1 MHHFM
6 LLQWRTHRAALRESG
21 MFGRGRSKFP
31 VKRPAI
37 ALLAAVAVSFLATG
51 SSFAVTAQCLELETE
66 LASLPAQATGSFAQP
81 DEFAAAAATQQDQI
95 DLARIRA
102 SDLGCDRAISG
113 DMIAQCAALNA
124 KITEMQDNLGKL
136 DGQSAR
142 PNRNVRRERIRILDA
157 MQLAGCN
164 DQGDEVEEATTND
177 PAPEQAGATIIRG
190 GEATTLSFNESY
202 PQHIVI
208 GRNRQQGAG
217 EYRTLCVRTCDGY
230 FFPMSNAA
238 DLSDFQRDEKNCEA
252 SCPGTEI
259 ELFYHLHAGQPQESM
274 VSARSGQPYRNLAT
288 AYRYKR
294 VDLPRVPACGC
305 NVSLNRNFSVIAGE
319 GRPLPSAPQ
328 AKPVV
333 TEPPAPAAPRH
344 APDPNRKVRAVG
356 PTFLPD
362 PQAAIDLRAP
372 GPTPAR

>member
-1 MHHFM
+1 
-6 LLQWRTHRAALRESG
+6 
-21 MFGRGRSKFP
+21 MFGRGETKTIL
-31 VKRPAI
+31 KR
-37 ALLAAVAVSFLATG
+37 TG
-51 SSFAVTAQCLELETE
+51 SAWLMAVVLSVLALDTSFAASPQCLKLEAE
-66 LASLPAQATGSFAQP
+66 LAHLPAQATGSFVQP
-81 DEFAAAAATQQDQI
+81 DEFAAAADTQQDQI

-102 SDLGCDRAISG
+102 SDLGCGRAISG

-124 KITEMQDNLGKL
+124 KIAVMEDNLGKL
-136 DGQSAR
+136 DGQSTR
-142 PNRNVRRERIRILDA
+142 PNHNARRERIRILDA
-157 MQLAGCN
+157 MQMAGCN
-164 DQGDEVEEATTND
+164 DQTDGDESEATTTE
-177 PAPEQAGATIIRG
+177 PPGVGATIIRG
-190 GEATTLSFNESY
+190 GDTTSLSFNESY
-202 PQHIVI
+202 PNHIVI
-208 GRNRQQGAG
+208 GRSQEQGIG

-259 ELFYHLHAGQPQESM
+259 ELFYHLNAGQPQESM
-274 VSARSGQPYRNLAT
+274 VSARSGQPYRNLQT

-305 NVSLNRNFSVIAGE
+305 NISQNRNFSVIAGE

-333 TEPPAPAAPRH
+333 AEPPAPAAPRP

>member
-6 LLQWRTHRAALRESG
+6 LLERSAHLAALRESG

-37 ALLAAVAVSFLATG
+37 ALPAAIAVSLLATG
-51 SSFAVTAQCLELETE
+51 SSFAVSAECLELETE
-66 LASLPAQATGSFAQP
+66 LASLPTQATGSFAQP

-102 SDLGCDRAISG
+102 SDLGCSRAISG
-113 DMIAQCAALNA
+113 DIIVQCAALNA
-124 KITEMQDNLGKL
+124 KIAAMEDNLGKL
-136 DGQSAR
+136 GGQSAR
-142 PNRNVRRERIRILDA
+142 PNRNVRREHIRILDA
-157 MQLAGCN
+157 MQIAGCN
-164 DQGDEVEEATTND
+164 DQTDETEEATGNE
-177 PAPEQAGATIIRG
+177 PPEEQGATIIRG
-190 GEATTLSFNESY
+190 GAATSLSFNESY

-208 GRNRQQGAG
+208 GRSQPQGPG

-259 ELFYHLHAGQPQESM
+259 ELFYHLNAGQPQESM
-274 VSARSGQPYRNLAT
+274 VSARSGQPYRNLST

-294 VDLPRVPACGC
+294 VDMPRVPACGC

-319 GRPLPSAPQ
+319 GRPVPSAPQ
-328 AKPVV
+328 AKPVE
-333 TEPPAPAAPRH
+333 EPPASVAPRP
-344 APDPNRKVRAVG
+344 APAPNRKVRAVG

-372 GPTPAR
+372 GPTPAQ

>member
-1 MHHFM
+1 
-6 LLQWRTHRAALRESG
+6 
-21 MFGRGRSKFP
+21 MFGRGRRIISRSQP
-31 VKRPAI
+31 GI
-37 ALLAAVAVSFLATG
+37 TWLLAVALSILATG
-51 SSFAVTAQCLELETE
+51 SSFAASAECLELEAE
-66 LASLPAQATGSFAQP
+66 LASLPAQGSGSFAQP
-81 DEFAAAAATQQDQI
+81 DEFSAAADTQQDQI

-102 SDLGCDRAISG
+102 SDLGCNRAISP
-113 DMIAQCAALNA
+113 DIIAQCAALNA
-124 KITEMQDNLGKL
+124 KIAAMEDNLGEL
-136 DGQSAR
+136 AAQSAR
-142 PNRNVRRERIRILDA
+142 PNRNARRERIRILDA
-157 MQLAGCN
+157 MQFAGCN
-164 DQGDEVEEATTND
+164 DLIDETEEAMGSD
-177 PAPEQAGATIIRG
+177 PSQDQRGATIIRG
-190 GEATTLSFNESY
+190 GETTTLSFNESY
-202 PQHIVI
+202 PQHIVV
-208 GRNRQQGAG
+208 GRGQQQGAG

-238 DLSDFQRDEKNCEA
+238 DLSDFQRDEKNCAA

-259 ELFYHLHAGQPQESM
+259 ELFYHLNAGQPRESM

-319 GRPLPSAPQ
+319 GRPVPSAPQ
-328 AKPVV
+328 AKPAEERSVPV
-333 TEPPAPAAPRH
+333 APRP

-372 GPTPAR
+372 GQTPAR

>member
-1 MHHFM
+1 
-6 LLQWRTHRAALRESG
+6 

-31 VKRPAI
+31 VNRPAI
-37 ALLAAVAVSFLATG
+37 AFLAAVAVSLLTTG
-51 SSFAVTAQCLELETE
+51 SAFAVSAECLELEVQ
-66 LASLPAQATGSFAQP
+66 LANLPTRESGSFIQP
-81 DEFAAAAATQQDQI
+81 DEFAAAATTQQDQI

-113 DMIAQCAALNA
+113 DVIAQCAALNA
-124 KITEMQDNLGKL
+124 KIAEMQDNLGKL
-136 DGQSAR
+136 DGQTAQ

-157 MQLAGCN
+157 MQFAGCN
-164 DQGDEVEEATTND
+164 DQGEKTEEGAAND
-177 PAPEQAGATIIRG
+177 PATEQAGATIIRG
-190 GEATTLSFNESY
+190 GEATSLSFNESY

-208 GRNRQQGAG
+208 GRSQQQGLG

-238 DLSDFQRDEKNCEA
+238 DVSDFQRDEKNCKA

-259 ELFYHLHAGQPQESM
+259 ELFYHLNAGQPQESM

-294 VDLPRVPACGC
+294 LDLPRVPSCGC
-305 NVSLNRNFSVIAGE
+305 NVSLNRSFSVIAGE
-319 GRPLPSAPQ
+319 GRPVPSAPQ
-328 AKPVV
+328 ARPVEEPQAPVV
-333 TEPPAPAAPRH
+333 SRP

-362 PQAAIDLRAP
+362 PQAATDLRVP
-372 GPTPAR
+372 GRTQDR

>member
-1 MHHFM
+1 MF
-6 LLQWRTHRAALRESG
+6 RASRGRSMESG

-37 ALLAAVAVSFLATG
+37 ALLAAVAVSLPTTG
-51 SSFAVTAQCLELETE
+51 SAFAVSAECLELEVQ
-66 LASLPAQATGSFAQP
+66 LANLPTRENGSFIQP
-81 DEFAAAAATQQDQI
+81 DEFAAAATTQQDQI

-113 DMIAQCAALNA
+113 DVIAQCAALNA
-124 KITEMQDNLGKL
+124 KIAEMQDNLGKL
-136 DGQSAR
+136 DSQTAQ

-157 MQLAGCN
+157 MQFAGCN
-164 DQGDEVEEATTND
+164 DQGEKTEEGAGND
-177 PAPEQAGATIIRG
+177 PATEQAGAIVIRG
-190 GEATTLSFNESY
+190 GEATSLSFNESY

-208 GRNRQQGAG
+208 GRSQQQGLG

-238 DLSDFQRDEKNCEA
+238 DVSDFQRDEKNCEA

-259 ELFYHLHAGQPQESM
+259 ELFYHLNAGQPQESM

-294 VDLPRVPACGC
+294 LDLPRVPACGC
-305 NVSLNRNFSVIAGE
+305 NVSLDRNFSVIAGE
-319 GRPLPSAPQ
+319 GRPVPSTPQ
-328 AKPVV
+328 ARPVEEPQAPVV
-333 TEPPAPAAPRH
+333 PRP

-362 PQAAIDLRAP
+362 PQAATDLRVP
-372 GPTPAR
+372 GPTQDR

>member
-1 MHHFM
+1 MS
-6 LLQWRTHRAALRESG
+6 LLTTGLSQ
-21 MFGRGRSKFP
+21 
-31 VKRPAI
+31 
-37 ALLAAVAVSFLATG
+37 AVSAE
-51 SSFAVTAQCLELETE
+51 CLELEVE
-66 LASLPAQATGSFAQP
+66 LANLPPQATGSFAQP

-113 DMIAQCAALNA
+113 DVIAQCAALNA
-124 KITEMQDNLGKL
+124 KIAEMQDNLGKL
-136 DGQSAR
+136 DGQTAR

-157 MQLAGCN
+157 MQFAGCN
-164 DQGDEVEEATTND
+164 DQGKKTEEGAGNDRAT
-177 PAPEQAGATIIRG
+177 EQAGATVIRG
-190 GEATTLSFNESY
+190 GEATSLSFIESY

-208 GRNRQQGAG
+208 GRSQQQGLG

-238 DLSDFQRDEKNCEA
+238 DVSDFQRDEKNCEA

-259 ELFYHLHAGQPQESM
+259 ELFYHLNAGQPQESM

-294 VDLPRVPACGC
+294 LDLPRVPACGC
-305 NVSLNRNFSVIAGE
+305 NVSLDRNFSVIAGE
-319 GRPLPSAPQ
+319 GRPVPSTPQ
-328 AKPVV
+328 ARPVE
-333 TEPPAPAAPRH
+333 EPQAQAVPRP

-356 PTFLPD
+356 PTFLPA
-362 PQAAIDLRAP
+362 PQAATDLRVP
-372 GPTPAR
+372 GPTQDR

>member
-1 MHHFM
+1 M
-6 LLQWRTHRAALRESG
+6 
-21 MFGRGRSKFP
+21 RSQP
-31 VKRPAI
+31 GVTW
-37 ALLAAVAVSFLATG
+37 LLAAALSMLATG
-51 SSFAVTAQCLELETE
+51 SSLAASAQCLELEAE
-66 LASLPAQATGSFAQP
+66 LASLPKQATGSFAQP
-81 DEFAAAAATQQDQI
+81 DEFSAAANTQQDQI

-102 SDLGCDRAISG
+102 SDLGCGRAISG
-113 DMIAQCAALNA
+113 DIIAQCATLNA
-124 KITEMQDNLGKL
+124 KIAAMEDNLGKL
-136 DGQSAR
+136 NGQSAH

-157 MQLAGCN
+157 MQIAGCN
-164 DQGDEVEEATTND
+164 DQADEPEEATDND
-177 PAPEQAGATIIRG
+177 PSEDRVGATIIRG
-190 GEATTLSFNESY
+190 GNTTTLSFNESY
-202 PQHIVI
+202 PQHIVV
-208 GRNRQQGAG
+208 RRSQQQGVG

-259 ELFYHLHAGQPQESM
+259 ELFYHMNAGQPQESM

-319 GRPLPSAPQ
+319 GRPVPSAPQ
-328 AKPVV
+328 AKPAEEPQTPV
-333 TEPPAPAAPRH
+333 TPRP

-356 PTFLPD
+356 PAFLPD

-372 GPTPAR
+372 GPTPTP

>member
-1 MHHFM
+1 MFRSRGTAM
-6 LLQWRTHRAALRESG
+6 ENG

-31 VKRPAI
+31 GKRPGI
-37 ALLAAVAVSFLATG
+37 AVLAAVAVSLLTSG
-51 SSFAVTAQCLELETE
+51 SSFAVSAECLELEVE
-66 LASLPAQATGSFAQP
+66 LANLPTQATGSFAQP
-81 DEFAAAAATQQDQI
+81 DEFAAAATTQQDQI

-102 SDLGCDRAISG
+102 SDLGCGRAIAG
-113 DMIAQCAALNA
+113 DVIAQCAALNA
-124 KITEMQDNLGKL
+124 KIAEMEDNLGKL

-142 PNRNVRRERIRILDA
+142 PNGNVRRERIRILDA
-157 MQLAGCN
+157 MQFAACN
-164 DQGDEVEEATTND
+164 DQGDEAEEATAND
-177 PAPEQAGATIIRG
+177 PVSDQGGATIIRG
-190 GEATTLSFNESY
+190 GEATSLSFNESY

-208 GRNRQQGAG
+208 GRSQPQGLG

-238 DLSDFQRDEKNCEA
+238 DVSDFQRDEKNCAA

-259 ELFYHLHAGQPQESM
+259 ELFYHLNAGQPQESM

-319 GRPLPSAPQ
+319 GRPVPSAPQ
-328 AKPVV
+328 AKPVE
-333 TEPPAPAAPRH
+333 EPQAPIAPRP

-362 PQAAIDLRAP
+362 PQAATDLRAP